1 MGKIAIEFQ
10 NISKQ
15 YALGSIGTGTLSR
28 DLNRWWARIRG
39 KEDPYL
45 RIGEENDRSKKAT
58 GDFVWALKDI
68 NFHVEEG
75 EVLGIIGKN
84 GAGKSTLMKILT
96 GIYQADAGKIV
107 FNGRET
113 KINSVLDAKALGI
126 TMIHQELNLL
136 SNLTIAQNIFISK
149 EIKRHGVFLDE
160 RATSAMAAELLER
173 VNLHVD
179 PNTMV
184 SELTVA
190 QQQMVEIA
198 KAISYNSRVII
209 MDEPTAPLSNSE
221 IESLFAIIG
230 EMKKS
235 GISIIYISH
244 RMDEIKRICDRA
256 TILRDGQY
264 ISTVDVASTSLDDII
279 AAMVGR
285 KIAYVR
291 KGRDKS
297 RILEDEILRVEHLN
311 SGSKVKDVSFSLR
324 KGEILG
330 FAGLVGAGRTE
341 TARLIFGADLPDGGE
356 IYIGGKKVLIK
367 SPYDAVRC
375 GISYLSEDRKH
386 FGLITEMSVEN
397 NITIAS
403 IPRLCKAFGYIDKAK
418 CRNEA
423 KKYTERLKVKA
434 PSLDA
439 LVRSLSGGNQQKIVV
454 AKWLL
459 RNTDVLIF
467 DEPTRGIDIGAKDEI
482 CELLISLA
490 DMGKAVI
497 MISSEMQE
505 ILRVC
510 DRILV
515 MHEGEI
521 AGELDAD
528 SATQEDIMR
537 LASKYDMQA
546 E

>member
-1 MGKIAIEFQ
+1 MQKSIIEMRS
-10 NISKQ
+10 ISKAFPGVQ
-15 YALGSIGTGTLSR
+15 ALQDCSLE
-28 DLNRWWARIRG
+28 IR
-39 KEDPYL
+39 P
-45 RIGEENDRSKKAT
+45 
-58 GDFVWALKDI
+58 
-68 NFHVEEG
+68 G
-75 EVLGIIGKN
+75 EVHALLGEN

-96 GIYQADAGKIV
+96 GIYQPDSGEILFEGQKVKI
-107 FNGRET
+107 G
-113 KINSVLDAKALGI
+113 SVLDARALGI

-136 SNLTIAQNIFISK
+136 SNLTIAQNIFIGK
-149 EIKRHGVFLDE
+149 EIKKNGLFLDE
-160 RATSAMAAELLER
+160 KAIRTKSAELLAQ
-173 VNLHVD
+173 VNLNVD

-209 MDEPTAPLSNSE
+209 MDEPTAPLSSSE
-221 IESLFAIIG
+221 IERLFDIIRG
-230 EMKKS
+230 MKKN
-235 GISIIYISH
+235 GISVIYISH

-264 ISTVDVASTSLDDII
+264 ISTVDVAQTGLDDII

-285 KIAYVR
+285 KVAYVR
-291 KGRDKS
+291 KKRDKS
-297 RILEDEILRVEHLN
+297 KILAEEVLRVEDLTW
-311 SGSKVKDVSFSLR
+311 GSKVKNVSFSLH
-324 KGEILG
+324 KGEVLG

-341 TARLIFGADLPDGGE
+341 TARLVFGAEKPDGGS
-356 IYIGGKKVLIK
+356 IYVKGEKVSIK
-367 SPYDAVRC
+367 SPYDAVNC
-375 GISYLSEDRKH
+375 GISYLSEDRKQ

-403 IPRLCKAFGYIDKAK
+403 IPKLSKGLGRIDQRR
-418 CRNEA
+418 CTSEA
-423 KKYTERLKVKA
+423 EKYAEKLKIKT
-434 PSLDA
+434 PSLLT
-439 LVRSLSGGNQQKIVV
+439 LVKSLSGGNQQKIVV

-459 RNTDVLIF
+459 RDTDVLIF

-482 CELLISLA
+482 CDLLISLA

-510 DRILV
+510 DRIIV

-521 AGELDAD
+521 TGELDAD
-528 SATQEDIMR
+528 TATQEDIMR
-537 LASKYDMQA
+537 LASKM
-546 E
+546 

>member
-1 MGKIAIEFQ
+1 MRETMIEMRG
-10 NISKQ
+10 ISKAFPGVQ
-15 YALGSIGTGTLSR
+15 ALR
-28 DLNRWWARIRG
+28 DCSL
-39 KEDPYL
+39 EVYQ
-45 RIGEENDRSKKAT
+45 
-58 GDFVWALKDI
+58 
-68 NFHVEEG
+68 G
-75 EVLGIIGKN
+75 EVHALLGEN

-113 KINSVLDAKALGI
+113 KINSVLDARALGI

-375 GISYLSEDRKH
+375 GISYLSEDRKR

-439 LVRSLSGGNQQKIVV
+439 LVRSLSGGNQQKVILSR
-454 AKWLL
+454 WLEIDAPVYIL
-459 RNTDVLIF
+459 DNPTQGVDV
-467 DEPTRGIDIGAKDEI
+467 GAKEEI
-482 CELLISLA
+482 YDIILKLA
-490 DMGKAVI
+490 KEGVAVI
-497 MISSEMQE
+497 VLSSEAQE
-505 ILRVC
+505 IIRVC
-510 DRILV
+510 DRALV
-515 MHEGEI
+515 MYHGAIVGEVRGETMTEHE
-521 AGELDAD
+521 
-528 SATQEDIMR
+528 IMR
-537 LASKYDMQA
+537 LATGG
-546 E
+546 